1 MSTPSS
7 WDNTQIHAYVDGAL
21 DPETSVR
28 LEADSRNDAALAAR
42 IAQQRE
48 LRTRLGAEFDRV
60 LEEPIPQ
67 RLRDALAGP
76 APGAAITPIGA
87 ARKTGVP
94 TARPP
99 WSLREWGAIAATLAL
114 GALLGPFLFRGSS
127 GLPIETEDG
136 RLVAADYLD
145 TALSTQIAGT
155 ATEGLLARI
164 DLSFRAAGGEYCR
177 TFALQTGASGLACRR
192 DGRWSVELLDG
203 SAAPSPEAGGFRQAS
218 SALSPAMLGAMTALG
233 AGDPLTAEEEEQ
245 RLGSGWDA
253 AGP

>member
-1 MSTPSS
+1 MSTQSS
-7 WDNTQIHAYVDGAL
+7 WDNVEIHAYVDGVL
-21 DPETSVR
+21 DPDTSAR

-48 LRTRLGAEFDRV
+48 LRTRLRAEFDRV

-67 RLRDALAGP
+67 RLHDVLAGP
-76 APGAAITPIGA
+76 GPGTVVTPIGA
-87 ARKTGVP
+87 ARKAGVL

-99 WSLREWGAIAATLAL
+99 WSLREWGAIAATLAF

-127 GLPIETEDG
+127 GLPIETVEG

-155 ATEGLLARI
+155 PTEGVRARI
-164 DLSFRAAGGEYCR
+164 DISFRAAGGEYCR
-177 TFALQTGASGLACRR
+177 TFALQTGAQGLACRR
-192 DGRWSVELLDG
+192 DGRWAVELLDG
-203 SAAPSPEAGGFRQAS
+203 AAAPTSETGGFRQAS
-218 SALSPAMLGAMTALG
+218 SVLSPAMLGAMTALG
-233 AGDPLTAEEEEQ
+233 AGDPLTAEEEQQ

-253 AGP
+253 PGP